1 MEEIS
6 VSPFV
11 PRGIQFYLLL
21 HNIIC
26 VFFFLFTCFECL
38 PEPVLLLREWP
49 GLKVLAGDLS
59 RPLITDWLLLRGGG
73 QT

>member
-1 MEEIS
+1 MEKIS
-6 VSPFV
+6 GSPFV
-11 PRGIQFYLLL
+11 PSGLQFYLLL
-21 HNIIC
+21 YNIIS
-26 VFFFLFTCFECL
+26 VFFLFTCFECL